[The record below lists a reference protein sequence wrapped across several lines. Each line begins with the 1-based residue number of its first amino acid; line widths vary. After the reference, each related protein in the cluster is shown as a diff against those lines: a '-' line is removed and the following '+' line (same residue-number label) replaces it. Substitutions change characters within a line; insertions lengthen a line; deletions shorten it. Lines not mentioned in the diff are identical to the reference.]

1 MTLYIREKNEDNVDL
16 LNNALKLC
24 GIFNEDKII
33 EFIRDNFNKMVDINF
48 VEMLTT
54 FIVEAKK
61 VKMLNR
67 ASSAT
72 LLERAYEAMFQLE
85 NLPPARKYSTLKALC
100 DLVITIATNFAVDM
114 TKSLLKEIKKRENY
128 LEKTFLSTILMLHT
142 FRLTEKDVS
151 LSTINSPV
159 FQQQHY
165 SNY

>member
-1 MTLYIREKNEDNVDL
+1 LEQIKNDSKCKKKDTVSAWKQLIEKERGTITREVTLYIKERNEDNVDL
-16 LNNALKLC
+16 LNNAFKLC

-72 LLERAYEAMFQLE
+72 LLERAYIAMFQL
-85 NLPPARKYSTLKALC
+85 
-100 DLVITIATNFAVDM
+100 
-114 TKSLLKEIKKRENY
+114 
-128 LEKTFLSTILMLHT
+128 
-142 FRLTEKDVS
+142 
-151 LSTINSPV
+151 
-159 FQQQHY
+159 
-165 SNY
+165 